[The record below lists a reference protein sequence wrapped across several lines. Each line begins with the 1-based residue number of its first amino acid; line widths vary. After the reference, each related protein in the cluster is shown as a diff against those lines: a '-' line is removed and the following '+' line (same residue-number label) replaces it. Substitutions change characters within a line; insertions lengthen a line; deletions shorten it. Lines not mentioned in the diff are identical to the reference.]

1 MVQLDDW
8 GRTRNIGTND
18 KNPLENR
25 NILIPAGKGIFT
37 ADASASG
44 QRNDNRMEG
53 GCVAV
58 EKY

>member
-1 MVQLDDW
+1 MVLLDDW
-8 GRTRNIGTND
+8 GRMRHIGTND

-25 NILIPAGKGIFT
+25 NFFIPAGKGIFT

-44 QRNDNRMEG
+44 QRNDYRMEG

-58 EKY
+58 GKY